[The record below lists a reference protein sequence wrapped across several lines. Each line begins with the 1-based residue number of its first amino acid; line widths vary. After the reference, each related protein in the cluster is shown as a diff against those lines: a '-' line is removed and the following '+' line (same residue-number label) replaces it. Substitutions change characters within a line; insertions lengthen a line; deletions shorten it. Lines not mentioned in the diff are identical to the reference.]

1 MYKNMIEKNGIF
13 FDFENPTL
21 LSEEFFPLSGCPR
34 SQDKKRGKFK
44 KVQIFFFQYPYYRF
58 QMILFI
64 YLPRWIPSPRTPAPC
79 PVKITDA
86 ILLAEKFLPA

>member
-1 MYKNMIEKNGIF
+1 MYKIMIEKNGIF

-44 KVQIFFFQYPYYRF
+44 KVQFFFF
-58 QMILFI
+58 F
-64 YLPRWIPSPRTPAPC
+64 
-79 PVKITDA
+79 
-86 ILLAEKFLPA
+86 